1 MMSVFAAQRFER
13 VDAMHQEALTELT
26 TFRGASLE
34 MIERSLRLELA
45 AALQITERAADRM
58 LITAEGLVG
67 RYPAML
73 ASLQGART
81 TERHAEVFVELVD
94 TVEPELREPVVPLAV
109 ELAEAHPLGTF
120 HRLLRKLVE
129 TVRAASLE
137 ERHRDAVA
145 ARRVVIEP
153 SEDGMAWLLVHMP
166 AVEAQAVHNRITAIA
181 KVLGAE
187 DDDERTLDQLRA
199 DVVGD
204 LLVDGVVAAHPGAA
218 QGIRATV
225 AVTVPALAL
234 LSDDLAQE
242 CEPALVEG
250 VGPIPI
256 ERAREL
262 CGTADGWMRIL
273 THPENGM
280 VLSVGRKKYQPP
292 KALQRLVRWRA
303 GRCMAP
309 GCGLPA
315 SRCQIDH
322 QTAWEDGGRTEL
334 TNLAPLCQG
343 HHTVKHHG
351 GWVVRQREGSN
362 GAIEWTSPLGRRYVV
377 EPERRVPVFRAA

>member
-1 MMSVFAAQRFER
+1 
-13 VDAMHQEALTELT
+13 
-26 TFRGASLE
+26 
-34 MIERSLRLELA
+34 
-45 AALQITERAADRM
+45 
-58 LITAEGLVG
+58 
-67 RYPAML
+67 
-73 ASLQGART
+73 
-81 TERHAEVFVELVD
+81 
-94 TVEPELREPVVPLAV
+94 
-109 ELAEAHPLGTF
+109 
-120 HRLLRKLVE
+120 
-129 TVRAASLE
+129 
-137 ERHRDAVA
+137 
-145 ARRVVIEP
+145 
-153 SEDGMAWLLVHMP
+153 
-166 AVEAQAVHNRITAIA
+166 
-181 KVLGAE
+181 
-187 DDDERTLDQLRA
+187 
-199 DVVGD
+199 
-204 LLVDGVVAAHPGAA
+204 VAAHPGAA